1 MVLGLLTIA
10 AIPTTIGIGQGISRR
25 DEANADTRARLD
37 EQMRKFRLECYCE
50 AATGRARALQ
60 GGNVVL
66 RGGKMWVE
74 EATSRD
80 QEDGEGGNGFEG
92 FYIEYAD
99 NELPKPLPLGMVSM
113 VFEAGEKP
121 TMNWIYVDRDTR
133 EVRYGN
139 RTKSREHVVGSWGWE
154 SGEEG
159 GAGGVTLEGG
169 EGAVAV
175 ETGQKGLWEV
185 RWEDERG
192 DVGVV
197 PKGKHRMQVSLERR
211 MVDEPK
217 VEKHIAETPKGTER
231 TDTKTELTKNKYVNR
246 VEKTSPEEEMVKVTA
261 TKGADEKKKEPKLEI
276 ASSTVT
282 KPRKEG

>member
-1 MVLGLLTIA
+1 MG
-10 AIPTTIGIGQGISRR
+10 
-25 DEANADTRARLD
+25 E
-37 EQMRKFRLECYCE
+37 
-50 AATGRARALQ
+50 
-60 GGNVVL
+60 
-66 RGGKMWVE
+66 RGG
-74 EATSRD
+74 R
-80 QEDGEGGNGFEG
+80 
-92 FYIEYAD
+92 
-99 NELPKPLPLGMVSM
+99 
-113 VFEAGEKP
+113 
-121 TMNWIYVDRDTR
+121 
-133 EVRYGN
+133 
-139 RTKSREHVVGSWGWE
+139 
-154 SGEEG
+154 